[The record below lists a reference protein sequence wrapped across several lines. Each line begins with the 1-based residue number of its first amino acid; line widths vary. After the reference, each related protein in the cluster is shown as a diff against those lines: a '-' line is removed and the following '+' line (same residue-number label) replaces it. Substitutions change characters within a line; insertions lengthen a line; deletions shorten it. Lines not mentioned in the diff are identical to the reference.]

1 MRQVETMCLK
11 TGGNGLG
18 LRAQNAVIAS
28 WARWQQDQIMSHRL
42 AKAEA
47 AAFGDEVDQM
57 VAELRYTKYEQETE
71 KRYHRSA
78 VVGSVC
84 IFGILKSMY
93 GSATSF

>member
-28 WARWQQDQIMSHRL
+28 WARWQQDQIMEHRC

-71 KRYHRSA
+71 KRLSKMRAAQAGMSPPDW
-78 VVGSVC
+78 VRRV
-84 IFGILKSMY
+84 
-93 GSATSF
+93 